1 MASRLEYLIDVLK
14 REQGLNELEI
24 PEKVE
29 EQEVLYRA
37 LQNVRYPAPVTADFL
52 YQQDR
57 YLQEKLVEKGVVNLK
72 DLMPIQPNLY
82 LWQGDI
88 TRLAVDAIVNA
99 ANSKLLGCFAPNHS
113 CIDNAIH
120 TAAGVELRLA
130 CHELMQEQGRDEA
143 TGHAKMTKAYNL
155 PSRYVLHT
163 VGPIIYEEV
172 TDLERRQLAS
182 SYEECLTLAYD
193 QGLRSLAFCCI
204 STGEFHFPN
213 EEAAKIAIKTVRQ
226 FQKEH
231 PDMTVVFNVFKD
243 FDYAIYE
250 DLLKN

>member
-1 MASRLEYLIDVLK
+1 MANRLEYLIDVLK
-14 REQGLNELEI
+14 SEQGLTELEI

-57 YLQEKLVEKGVVNLK
+57 YLQEKLLEKGVVDLK
-72 DLMPIQPNLY
+72 DLTPIRPNLY

-99 ANSKLLGCFAPNHS
+99 ANSKLLSCFVPNHS

-120 TAAGVELRLA
+120 TATGVELRLA
-130 CHELMQEQGRDEA
+130 CQEHMQEQGEDEA
-143 TGHAKMTKAYNL
+143 TGQAKMTKAFNL

-163 VGPIIYEEV
+163 VGPIIY
-172 TDLERRQLAS
+172 L
-182 SYEECLTLAYD
+182 
-193 QGLRSLAFCCI
+193 SLI
-204 STGEFHFPN
+204 H
-213 EEAAKIAIKTVRQ
+213 I
-226 FQKEH
+226 
-231 PDMTVVFNVFKD
+231 
-243 FDYAIYE
+243 
-250 DLLKN
+250 

>member
-14 REQGLNELEI
+14 SEQVLTELEI

-52 YQQDR
+52 Y
-57 YLQEKLVEKGVVNLK
+57 
-72 DLMPIQPNLY
+72 

-88 TRLAVDAIVNA
+88 TRLAVDATVNA
-99 ANSKLLGCFAPNHS
+99 ANSKLLGCFVPNHS

-130 CHELMQEQGRDEA
+130 CQELMQEQGEDET
-143 TGHAKMTKAYNL
+143 TGQAKMTKAYNL

-163 VGPIIYEEV
+163 VGPIIYDEV
-172 TDLERRQLAS
+172 TDLERQQLAS
-182 SYEECLTLAYD
+182 SYEECLNLAYEK
-193 QGLRSLAFCCI
+193 GLRSLAFCCI
-204 STGEFHFPN
+204 STGEFRFPN
-213 EEAAKIAIKTVRQ
+213 EEAAKIAIETVLQ

-231 PDMTVVFNVFKD
+231 PDMVVIFNVFKD
-243 FDYAIYE
+243 IDYTIYQA
-250 DLLKN
+250 LLKK

>member
-14 REQGLNELEI
+14 SEQGLTELEI

-29 EQEVLYRA
+29 EQDVLYRA
-37 LQNVRYPAPVTADFL
+37 LQNVRYPAPVAADFL

-57 YLQEKLVEKGVVNLK
+57 YLQEKLVEKGVVDLK
-72 DLMPIQPNLY
+72 DLTPILPNLY

-99 ANSKLLGCFAPNHS
+99 ANSKLLGCFVPNHS

-130 CHELMQEQGRDEA
+130 CQELMQEQGRDET
-143 TGHAKMTKAYNL
+143 TGQAKITKAYNL

-172 TDLERRQLAS
+172 TELEKRQLAS
-182 SYEECLTLAYD
+182 SYEACLTLAYEK
-193 QGLRSLAFCCI
+193 GLRSLAFCCI

-213 EEAAKIAIKTVRQ
+213 EEGAKIAIETVLQ
-226 FQKEH
+226 FQKKH
-231 PDMTVVFNVFKD
+231 PDMIVVFNVFKD
-243 FDYAIYE
+243 LDHAIYA
-250 DLLKN
+250 DLLKK